1 MPLVLILW
9 IRLKGVAG
17 PEYARLNTGGIITPG
32 SSGNGAPLTL
42 NGENVGN
49 KDVWKPFEIPSCD
62 ANLPWF

>member
-1 MPLVLILW
+1 LILW

-17 PEYARLNTGGIITPG
+17 AEYGRLHTGGSTMRG
-32 SSGNGAPLTL
+32 NSGNGALPIL